1 MDCQAFRVLIVDD
14 NPADGRLAELVLKSE
29 LPGINV
35 EEASTAVDFAE
46 RLVEGRFDVAVVE
59 RHLAWSDGRDVIRAL
74 RRTHPGCPVILFT
87 SEYAPLDFAW
97 DADEKPAEYLVKE
110 WAGYL
115 QLSVAVRRQIER
127 KQTQDYGDA
136 GLAARLPLG
145 ALALSPQGKILS
157 ANPAAQRL
165 LALSQ
170 GDLAGRSLTDCLA
183 GEPAKQAV
191 FQALAARGRL
201 DGLDA
206 RLACR
211 GGEGGAVRL
220 WLWPVAGQGDA
231 AFEGLIEDVS
241 QLRAEVDRR
250 SDELQALHTKSLEL
264 ERFAAILAHELQAPL
279 GRISRYTQL
288 LIDRHGS
295 ALWRDLHQVLDEARR
310 AQDMVD
316 DLLEYAQVRAMART
330 DELVDFGAAL
340 DAAVANLQEAFTQ
353 SGGKLSRDPLPLL
366 PANRAAIERLF
377 ENLISNAL
385 KYHGPRL
392 PEVRVSASERDGV
405 WTFAVSD
412 NGIGIPAD
420 DRERIFELFVRAERT
435 KDLPGTGIGL
445 AICQGIVE
453 NHGGR
458 IWVDSRQDQGST
470 ISFTIPSAGAIARP
484 GDVKHA

>member
-35 EEASTAVDFAE
+35 TEASTAVDFAE

-59 RHLAWSDGRDVIRAL
+59 RHLSWSDGRDVIRAL
-74 RRTHPGCPVILFT
+74 RRTHPACPVILFT
-87 SEYAPLDFAW
+87 SDYAPLDFAW

-127 KQTQDYGDA
+127 KQTQAYGDD

-145 ALALSPQGKILS
+145 ALALSAEGRILS
-157 ANPAAQRL
+157 ANPAGQQL
-165 LALSQ
+165 LSTP
-170 GDLAGRSLTDCLA
+170 AGGATGRVLVDCLA
-183 GEPAKQAV
+183 GEPERQAV
-191 FQALAARGRL
+191 RAALADRGRL
-201 DGLDA
+201 DGLA
-206 RLACR
+206 SRLTR
-211 GGEGGAVRL
+211 GGREGPAVRL
-220 WLWPVAGQGDA
+220 WLWPVAGQGEV
-231 AFEGLIEDVS
+231 AFEGLLEDVS
-241 QLRAEVDRR
+241 GPQAEVDRR
-250 SDELQALHTKSLEL
+250 TQELKALHAKRVEL
-264 ERFAAILAHELQAPL
+264 EQFAAILAHELQAPL
-279 GRISRYTQL
+279 GRISRYAQL

-295 ALWRDLHQVLDEARR
+295 ALWRDLHQILDEARR
-310 AQDMVD
+310 AQDLVD
-316 DLLEYAQVRAMART
+316 DLLGYARVRTMGKAE
-330 DELVDFGAAL
+330 ELVDFGAAV
-340 DAAVANLQEAFTQ
+340 DAAAANLEEIFTQ
-353 SGGKLSRDPLPLL
+353 SGGKLTRDPLPLL
-366 PANRAAIERLF
+366 PAHRGAIERLF
-377 ENLISNAL
+377 ENLISNSL

-412 NGIGIPAD
+412 NGIGIPAE
-420 DRERIFELFVRAERT
+420 DRERVFDLFTRLEST

-445 AICQGIVE
+445 AICKGIVE

-470 ISFTIPSAGAIARP
+470 FYFTIPSAAVTDRR
-484 GDVKHA
+484 GDSQPV